1 MMDQLALDLY
11 LAALCAIGFLAWIA
25 RDVTA
30 NIVGHIGKPA
40 GPIRWLTEP
49 AILTRGALHGGD
61 WDGRRIHLQRL
72 PTRT

>member
-30 NIVGHIGKPA
+30 NIVGYIGKPA
-40 GPIRWLTEP
+40 GADPVTYS
-49 AILTRGALHGGD
+49 ALDRDAGGPFKEGD
-61 WDGRRIHLQRL
+61 
-72 PTRT
+72 